1 MAKTEYAI
9 DGGAWQVY
17 TAPFVAPVGEHTI
30 RYRSTDKAGVVEAE
44 KSVAIKVRSEQHRG
58 ARRHRRRG
66 PRRAGARRHHP
77 GQPRLVHPGFAKD
90 YSVETS
96 AKVTSS
102 AGDARLTVHDPSSTA
117 TGHLVN
123 GSFALASPLQING
136 SPLAG
141 TPSTLK
147 TWTGPI
153 TGDTVALA
161 FKQAISAVGAAASR
175 HLQQDAHVHAVDHDT
190 VGV

>member
-1 MAKTEYAI
+1 MLALDVTTP
-9 DGGAWQVY
+9 GSLGSF
-17 TAPFVAPVGEHTI
+17 TP
-30 RYRSTDKAGVVEAE
+30 GV
-44 KSVAIKVRSEQHRG
+44 
-58 ARRHRRRG
+58 
-66 PRRAGARRHHP
+66 
-77 GQPRLVHPGFAKD
+77 AKD

-102 AGDARLTVHDPSSTA
+102 AGDAQLSVVDPSSTA
-117 TGHLVN
+117 PGHLVN
-123 GSFALASPLQING
+123 GAYALASPLQING

-161 FKQAISAVGAAASR
+161 LQAGDLRRRAAASR
-175 HLQQDAHVHAVDHDT
+175 HLQQDAHVHAVDDDT